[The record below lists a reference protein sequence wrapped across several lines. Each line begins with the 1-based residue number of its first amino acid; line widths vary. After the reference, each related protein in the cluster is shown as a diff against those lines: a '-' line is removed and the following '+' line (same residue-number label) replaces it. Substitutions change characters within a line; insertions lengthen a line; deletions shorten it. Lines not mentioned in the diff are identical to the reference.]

1 MSEPLKL
8 AYFDASALVK
18 RYVAEPGS
26 DRVRRLLAR
35 NLAATCRYSEIEI
48 TSALARRCREGDLTA
63 EDRDRALSTLRQD
76 LRSLLVV
83 ELTATSGRRCAP
95 LLRRHPLRA
104 GDALQLASCL
114 ELGAQLGLPL
124 LFVGFDQRLNEAA
137 RAEGLDVAI
146 SPS

>member
-18 RYVAEPGS
+18 RYVEEPGS

-48 TSALARRCREGDLTA
+48 SSALARRCREGDLTT
-63 EDRDRALSTLRQD
+63 EDRDRALAGLRQD

-83 ELTATSGRRCAP
+83 ELTPAASRRCLP

-114 ELGAQLGLPL
+114 EIGAQLGLPL

-137 RAEGLDVAI
+137 GQEGLDVAVP
-146 SPS
+146 PS